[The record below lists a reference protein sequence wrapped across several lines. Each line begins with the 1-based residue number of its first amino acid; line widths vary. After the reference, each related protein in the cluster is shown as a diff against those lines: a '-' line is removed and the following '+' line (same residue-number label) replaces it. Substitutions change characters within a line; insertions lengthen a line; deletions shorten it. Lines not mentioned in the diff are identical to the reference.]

1 MTKSLF
7 LILLAIVI
15 SVGGQLSLKYGTGVL
30 GRIDGQAVAG
40 GWGLLLRIVG
50 NPYIVAGIGLY
61 GLGAVVW
68 IVVLSRVPLSFAYPM
83 LGLSYVL
90 ILLVSRFILHEQ
102 VSVQRW
108 IGAMLI
114 VTGAALVS
122 RTSGEDHVTSVGH
135 ESPKP
140 ASALHEGGR

>member
-1 MTKSLF
+1 MTKSLI

-15 SVGGQLSLKYGTGVL
+15 SVGGQLSLKYGTGLL
-30 GRIDGQAVAG
+30 GRIDGQAVSG
-40 GWGLLLRIVG
+40 GWSLLVRVVG

-90 ILLVSRFILHEQ
+90 VLLVSRFILNEH
-102 VSVQRW
+102 VSLLRW
-108 IGAMLI
+108 VGALLI

-122 RTSGEDHVTSVGH
+122 RTAEDGQAGASQTGIPATAVAGE
-135 ESPKP
+135 
-140 ASALHEGGR
+140 GR

>member
-1 MTKSLF
+1 MTKSLI

-15 SVGGQLSLKYGTGVL
+15 SVGGQLSLKYGTGLL
-30 GRIDGQAVAG
+30 GRIDGQAVSG
-40 GWGLLLRIVG
+40 GWGLLQRVVS

-68 IVVLSRVPLSFAYPM
+68 IVVLSRVSLSFAYPM

-90 ILLVSRFILHEQ
+90 VLLVSRFVLNEH
-102 VSVQRW
+102 VSLQRW
-108 IGAMLI
+108 VGALLI

-122 RTSGEDHVTSVGH
+122 RTSGDGQADSVA
-135 ESPKP
+135 P
-140 ASALHEGGR
+140 AVPAAAVAGEGR